1 VSIYNYVSEAEPISI
16 FVKKNPARCNN
27 ITKFYFFVFILSS
40 TCFGQHTAR
49 HQEPSV
55 MYVNLE
61 IENFN
66 FDICKWNLCLKNYVE
81 TVTVRPVAISWLRN
95 EEL

>member
-1 VSIYNYVSEAEPISI
+1 MPSVLELTFLGHSEIKE
-16 FVKKNPARCNN
+16 
-27 ITKFYFFVFILSS
+27 
-40 TCFGQHTAR
+40 G
-49 HQEPSV
+49 V

-66 FDICKWNLCLKNYVE
+66 FDMCKGKLCLKIYVE
-81 TVTVRPVAISWLRN
+81 TVTVRPVTISWLRN